1 MGNTQEKSDYK
12 VKERIKFREIFGY
25 GLGDVAGNIV
35 FGLVSSFA
43 TYYYTNSVGIAAA
56 AVGTMFM
63 ISRVFD
69 GISDIIMGLIIDR
82 TRSKHGKARPW
93 ILWMAIPFAI
103 AVILQFAVPRSFSPM
118 GKLIYAYITY
128 NFLSTIVYTAVNQAY
143 GTLNVMITDNPQ
155 DRARLSISRM
165 AMAMI
170 AAVLLSCIVMPLV
183 AVFGGGSTA
192 WTIVA
197 AIMGGISVVLL
208 LITFATTKER
218 VGSTDKNEEGEDN
231 QNNKKEQ
238 VPISKA
244 LKVLFTNKYWVNRII
259 FALAIT
265 TATMTTSANVYYAQY
280 WLGNENITGVLS
292 IANVLPML
300 VALVFVNFFLKRIG
314 TRNTSLLGAGIMLI
328 GFVIQLVSPGNYTMV
343 LVGMGI
349 RGFGTGLASTVTAV
363 MLGDTI
369 DYGEWKSGIRTD
381 GLIYSASSFGTKVGT
396 GLATASLG
404 WALAIGNFDASTAV
418 QGASALN
425 AIKFIYII
433 LPMLATILAII
444 LNLLFNLDKKMP
456 QIKADL
462 RAREVE
468 SGK

>member
-1 MGNTQEKSDYK
+1 MANEQTGANYR
-12 VKERIKFREIFGY
+12 VKERIKFGEIIGY
-25 GLGDVAGNIV
+25 GLGDFAGNLIY
-35 FGLVSSFA
+35 GMVSSFA
-43 TYYYTNSVGIAAA
+43 TYYYTNSVGMAAA

-63 ISRVFD
+63 LSRIFD
-69 GISDIIMGLIIDR
+69 GISDIIMGLLIDR
-82 TRSKHGKARPW
+82 TKSKHGKARPW
-93 ILWMAIPFAI
+93 ILWMVVPFAL
-103 AVILQFAVPRSFSPM
+103 AVILQFAVPRSFSPI

-170 AAVLLSCIVMPLV
+170 AVILLNSTVMPLV
-183 AVFGGGSTA
+183 AVFGGDSKA

-197 AIMGGISVVLL
+197 AIMGIVSIVLL

-218 VGSTDKNEEGEDN
+218 VGAEEGREEN
-231 QNNKKEQ
+231 IQKKEQ
-238 VPISKA
+238 VPIGIA
-244 LKVLFTNKYWVNRII
+244 LKALFTNKYWINRIL

-265 TATMTTSANVYYAQY
+265 IATMTTSANVYYAQY
-280 WLGNENITGVLS
+280 WLGDESLTGVIS

-300 VALVFVNFFLKRIG
+300 IALGFVNFFLKRIG
-314 TRNTSLLGAGIMLI
+314 NRNTSLLGAGIMLI
-328 GFVIQLVSPGNYTMV
+328 GFALQFIAPASYMMV
-343 LVGMGI
+343 LIGTGI

-381 GLIYSASSFGTKVGT
+381 GLVYSASSFGTKVGN
-396 GLATASLG
+396 GVATASLG
-404 WALAIGNFDASTAV
+404 WALAIGNFDAALAV
-418 QGASALN
+418 QGDSAL
-425 AIKFIYII
+425 ASIKFVFTI
-433 LPMLATILAII
+433 LPMLATILAVV

-456 QIKADL
+456 QIRDDL
-462 RAREVE
+462 REREAKA
-468 SGK
+468 GK